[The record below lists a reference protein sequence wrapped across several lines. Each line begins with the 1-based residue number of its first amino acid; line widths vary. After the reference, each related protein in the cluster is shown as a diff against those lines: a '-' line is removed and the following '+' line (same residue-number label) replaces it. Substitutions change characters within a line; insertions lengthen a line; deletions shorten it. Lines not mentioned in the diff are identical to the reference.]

1 MARLACPLCKQQV
14 LATRQGLARH
24 ERVGGGQCLPAERI
38 PMNVPAF
45 GCLAVVAGV
54 VVGAIFTSWTV
65 FWVFLLVA
73 LAVIAFMAGTPAAR
87 VAAADQRAIEAVQRD
102 AAPAAAPVKPP
113 VRDIEQEAK
122 QLLEELPPL
131 GSTVE
136 DAIAACM
143 KRLRHRDPQPLTVR
157 FTKLARTHVAADER
171 ILGLI
176 VQEASTPRGVPLLA
190 IITDKA
196 LVVKD
201 RGVAY
206 RDDDVEVHS
215 GEGGF
220 VRSGERLFFF
230 SYHTGL
236 ETAVAARTLAAS
248 SRRAVAVPSSRPPE
262 RLIREARDAELIA
275 VEWMRYLGFD
285 DAVATPVGAD
295 GGVDVVSTRAVA
307 QVKMEGKPTGRP
319 VVQQLHGV
327 AVHED
332 KTGVFFSLAGY
343 TPHARNW
350 AQTSGTALFRFDYQG
365 AAEPVNAVAHE
376 LLAAADARAQQ

>member
-1 MARLACPLCKQQV
+1 
-14 LATRQGLARH
+14 
-24 ERVGGGQCLPAERI
+24 
-38 PMNVPAF
+38 MNVPAF
-45 GCLAVVAGV
+45 GCLAVVASV

-65 FWVFLLVA
+65 FWLFLLIA
-73 LAVIAFMAGTPAAR
+73 LTVIAFMASSPAAR
-87 VAAADQRAIEAVQRD
+87 VAAADQRAIEAAQRD
-102 AAPAAAPVKPP
+102 SANAAALVKPP
-113 VRDIEQEAK
+113 VRNLKQVAK

-143 KRLRHRDPQPLTVR
+143 KRLRHQDPQPFTVR
-157 FTKLARTHVAADER
+157 FSKLARTHVAADER

-176 VQEASTPRGVPLLA
+176 VQEASTPRGAPLLA

-201 RGVAY
+201 RGVTY
-206 RDDDVEVHS
+206 RDEDPEVHS

-230 SYHTGL
+230 DYHTGL
-236 ETAVAARTLAAS
+236 ETAVAARKLAAS
-248 SRRAVAVPSSRPPE
+248 SRRTTAAPSSRPPE

-295 GGVDVVSTRAVA
+295 GGIDVVSTRAVA

-327 AVHED
+327 AIHED

-343 TPHARNW
+343 TTHARNW
-350 AQTSGTALFRFDYQG
+350 AQTSGIVLFRFDHQG
-365 AAEPVNAVAHE
+365 AAEPVNAIAHE
-376 LLAAADARAQQ
+376 LLAAADARAER